1 MSNNVLVTGGAGF
14 IGSHLVEKLVKKKLK
29 VIVFDNLSSGKIKN
43 LKNIIN
49 NIQYY
54 NVDISNF
61 ANIEKIFKK
70 HKFNCIF
77 HLAGKADIVPSIV
90 NPKEYF
96 KTNVLGTFNIVE
108 LAKKYNIKKIIYTAS
123 STCYGIPDKYPTSET
138 NKLSPQ
144 YPYAL
149 TKKIGEDLV
158 IHYGKVYKMT
168 CVSLRLFN
176 VYGTRSRSG
185 STYGAVLGVFL
196 SQKINNYPLTIVG
209 NGKQTRDFTYVSDIV
224 DAIYTIYKS
233 KKKLVDIFNV
243 GSGKT
248 ISVMRLAKKISN
260 KFIFIPKRPGE
271 PDKTFAN
278 IKKIKKIYN
287 WKPKVTLDKGMKII
301 LSNLREWDNTK
312 LWRKNEIAKATKDW
326 FKYLK

>member
-123 STCYGIPDKYPTSET
+123 STCYGIPDKYPTSEI

-278 IKKIKKIYN
+278 IKK
-287 WKPKVTLDKGMKII
+287 
-301 LSNLREWDNTK
+301 
-312 LWRKNEIAKATKDW
+312 
-326 FKYLK
+326 